1 MRRSR
6 RPVCNCRTVLT
17 AAACRRRCGPGKV
30 QTAVQVHNPS
40 CAPPCDLPVPG
51 RCRCHP
57 GPFVHGPEDDPI
69 FTSGLSSFTTD
80 QQPTRPTSK
89 LTAEVL
95 KRERGQRR
103 APETGSILEMPT
115 ETPWAVNPT
124 SPFAHCCPECQA
136 INDAAHYSRR
146 QGGVVCEVCGHLD
159 RLNRAQAEEHS
170 AHLARWLQ
178 ARELQREA
186 ALSTADAP
194 GVAGATVAAEPAE
207 QNPTRAPSARSTPP
221 ATPHAPDLA
230 STDCIGVFCC
240 SECEALNDQAH
251 FSKRKGG
258 VVCQVCGT
266 LSLMELAEFHSRSA
280 LLQRLYSKPSSGE
293 NSIQQSSLNNKP
305 SSEEKKSPQHMTRVA
320 YGSPLRRQHSPP
332 PSLPTAP
339 VQSEPSPLKITR
351 VPIVKMRPP
360 TQDCTEKASALG
372 PRAAADEAS
381 SKRHLVSSE
390 MTSPVAC
397 GRPKAQSKADQ
408 NGARKKKPESLAT
421 EKAPRVSA
429 PDGGQSVTN
438 QAPCVSAPDGGQG
451 VDGGLLRWKVAFVVC
466 VIATLVAMVLGLT
479 TGGWATANSHH
490 LASTLSP
497 PAQKKEE
504 KAARAQRY
512 AGASAKAKAKTEAKA
527 QGFDRKRREEKANK
541 KRHEAEAKDKWEAA
555 PERASRRQPTELT
568 RQHLAALSEQPKKQS
583 LLVRFFKRTFR
594 PVVERFKK
602 DKTRDTETGRSA
614 PLRIS

>member
-1 MRRSR
+1 
-6 RPVCNCRTVLT
+6 
-17 AAACRRRCGPGKV
+17 
-30 QTAVQVHNPS
+30 
-40 CAPPCDLPVPG
+40 
-51 RCRCHP
+51 
-57 GPFVHGPEDDPI
+57 
-69 FTSGLSSFTTD
+69 
-80 QQPTRPTSK
+80 
-89 LTAEVL
+89 
-95 KRERGQRR
+95 
-103 APETGSILEMPT
+103 MPT
-115 ETPWAVNPT
+115 ETPWPVNPT
-124 SPFAHCCPECQA
+124 TPFAHCCPECQA

-146 QGGVVCEVCGHLD
+146 QGGVVCEVCGHQDHLS
-159 RLNRAQAEEHS
+159 LAQAEEHA

-186 ALSTADAP
+186 AVSTVDAL
-194 GVAGATVAAEPAE
+194 GVACATVAAEPAE
-207 QNPTRAPSARSTPP
+207 QNPPNSRAPSARSTPP

-240 SECEALNDQAH
+240 SACDAVNDQAY

-280 LLQRLYSKPSSGE
+280 LLQRLYNKPSSGE

-351 VPIVKMRPP
+351 VPIVKMRP
-360 TQDCTEKASALG
+360 TAQDCTKKASALG

-381 SKRHLVSSE
+381 SKKHVVSSE
-390 MTSPVAC
+390 MMTSPVAC

-408 NGARKKKPESLAT
+408 NGARELKPESLAT
-421 EKAPRVSA
+421 VKGTMPLAADQAPAPRVSA
-429 PDGGQSVTN
+429 PD
-438 QAPCVSAPDGGQG
+438 AGQG

-466 VIATLVAMVLGLT
+466 VIAALVAMMQGLT

-490 LASTLSP
+490 LASTLP
-497 PAQKKEE
+497 TPAQKKEE
-504 KAARAQRY
+504 KAARAQRHE
-512 AGASAKAKAKTEAKA
+512 GALAMAKAKAEAKA
-527 QGFDRKRREEKANK
+527 QGLDRKRREEAANK
-541 KRHEAEAKDKWEAA
+541 KRYEAEAKEKREAA
-555 PERASRRQPTELT
+555 PENSSRRQPTKLT
-568 RQHLAALSEQPKKQS
+568 RQHLTALSEQPKKQN

-594 PVVERFKK
+594 PVVEHFKK
-602 DKTRDTETGRSA
+602 DKTRDTATGRSA
-614 PLRIS
+614 PLYFLP